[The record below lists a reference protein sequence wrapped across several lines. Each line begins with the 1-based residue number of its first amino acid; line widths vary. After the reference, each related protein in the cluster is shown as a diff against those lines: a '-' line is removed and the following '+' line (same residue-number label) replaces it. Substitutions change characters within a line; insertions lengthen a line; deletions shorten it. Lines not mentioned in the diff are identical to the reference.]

1 MKNLLLI
8 LSAGLCLM
16 LSNTAGAQL
25 QVSGVNVALVYKS
38 SDQALILNGAGTRV
52 KYFMDMY
59 VGALY
64 LKSKSQD
71 ATAIQNADESMCMQL
86 QMVSSL
92 ITSEKMNT
100 AVDEGFEKSAGGNLP
115 ALHSRINQFK
125 AVFSEKINKGD
136 TYNLLYEKG
145 KGTLVYKNGKLAA
158 SISGLDFK
166 KALFGIWLCDKP
178 ADAGLKKALLG
189 KD

>member
-1 MKNLLLI
+1 MKKLLLS
-8 LSAGLCLM
+8 LSAGICFLF
-16 LSNTAGAQL
+16 SNPLHAQL
-25 QVSGVNVALVYKS
+25 QVSGVNVALAYKS

-71 ATAIQNADESMCMQL
+71 ATAIQNADESMCIRL

-100 AVDEGFEKSAGGNLP
+100 AVDEGFEKSAAGNLP
-115 ALHSRINQFK
+115 ALQSRINQFK

-136 TYNLLYEKG
+136 VYELLYEKN
-145 KGTLVYKNGKLAA
+145 KGTQVFKNGKLAA
-158 SISGLDFK
+158 TISGLDFK

-178 ADAGLKKALLG
+178 ADAGLKKAMLG
-189 KD
+189 QD